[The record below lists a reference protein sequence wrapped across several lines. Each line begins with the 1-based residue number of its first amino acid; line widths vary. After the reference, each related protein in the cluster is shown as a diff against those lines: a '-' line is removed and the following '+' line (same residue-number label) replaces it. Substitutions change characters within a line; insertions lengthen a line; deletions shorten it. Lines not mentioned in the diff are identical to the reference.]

1 MCLVSFLPINDGFIL
16 SSNRDE
22 SPDRITD
29 GLVEMKIGTEQV
41 IFPRDRSGGSWIMV
55 SDHLRAICLLNGA
68 FENHKRK
75 LPYRHSRG
83 VVMKSFF
90 EYEDAVAFFHQY
102 DLWNIEPFTMVIA
115 EHHKLFELRW
125 DGHKKYIS
133 DLDPAQCHIW
143 SSATLYDME
152 AQEYRSR
159 LLQSRLDDCENE
171 DYKAIMEAHLHHNES
186 DLWNGLV
193 MNRVNIVKT
202 ISHTQVIKANESI
215 EISYTNLIQNTTERK
230 AIFNN
235 ILL

>member
-1 MCLVSFLPINDGFIL
+1 MCLVSFLPIHDGFIL

-22 SPDRITD
+22 SPDRVTD
-29 GLVEMKIGTEQV
+29 GLTKIKIGTEQV
-41 IFPRDRSGGSWIMV
+41 IFPKDRSGGSWIMV
-55 SDHLRAICLLNGA
+55 SDQLRAICLLNGA

-90 EYEDAVAFFHQY
+90 EYEDAVAFIHQY

-115 EHHKLFELRW
+115 EQNKLFELRW

-133 DLDPAQCHIW
+133 DLDPALSHIW
-143 SSATLYDME
+143 SSATLYDRE

-159 LLQSRLDDCENE
+159 LLQSRLDNCENE
-171 DYKAIMEAHLHHNES
+171 DYEAIMDAHLFHDES

-193 MNRVNIVKT
+193 MNRMNIVRT
-202 ISHTQVIKANESI
+202 ISHTQVIKTSETI
-215 EISYTNLIQNTTERK
+215 ELSYTNLIQNTTERK